1 MFAKAIGIPL
11 LLAIA
16 LLPSLASATSGDKG
30 ATASNGI
37 VSGTVKDTAGAVLQG
52 AQISLQPT
60 AITVA
65 SDAQGNFVIPNLV
78 PGTYTVTISYVGF
91 NNSVSTVEVKAGQ
104 TTPLNA
110 TMTIGSSNQ
119 QVLVNANLVG
129 DALAI
134 NEQRTSANIL
144 NVETDTQIQSLPN
157 ANVADA
163 TGRLPGVT
171 HGEHHGV
178 DSGNRESVH
187 RVLLCWLQ
195 ACWRRGRGWRPGLT
209 AAWASQSS
217 CATTAKFTAQ
227 FV

>member
-65 SDAQGNFVIPNLV
+65 SDAQGDFVIPNLV
-78 PGTYTVTISYVGF
+78 PGTYTATISYVGF
-91 NNSVSTVEVKAGQ
+91 NNTVSTVEVKAGQ
-104 TTPLNA
+104 TTALNA

-134 NEQRTSANIL
+134 NEQRTSANI
-144 NVETDTQIQSLPN
+144 
-157 ANVADA
+157 
-163 TGRLPGVT
+163 
-171 HGEHHGV
+171 
-178 DSGNRESVH
+178 
-187 RVLLCWLQ
+187 
-195 ACWRRGRGWRPGLT
+195 
-209 AAWASQSS
+209 
-217 CATTAKFTAQ
+217 
-227 FV
+227 